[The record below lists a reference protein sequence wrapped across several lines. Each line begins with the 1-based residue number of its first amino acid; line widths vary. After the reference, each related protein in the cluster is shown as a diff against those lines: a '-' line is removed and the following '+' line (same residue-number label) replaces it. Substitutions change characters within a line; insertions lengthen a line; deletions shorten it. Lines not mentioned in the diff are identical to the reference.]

1 MDVCSKAAELMEA
14 GEVIFCP
21 IAHSHPIAAV
31 MKDGRAIDPSFWQR
45 QDSPYIHACDELIVY
60 MMPGWQESSGVTHE
74 IAVARDRGIPIRYVA

>member
-1 MDVCSKAAELMEA
+1 MLA

-21 IAHSHPIAAV
+21 IAHSHPIAEHMRFSSTPQGWRPTDIAV
-31 MKDGRAIDPSFWQR
+31 DGGFWQR
-45 QDSPYIHACDELIVY
+45 QDSPYLHACDELIVY